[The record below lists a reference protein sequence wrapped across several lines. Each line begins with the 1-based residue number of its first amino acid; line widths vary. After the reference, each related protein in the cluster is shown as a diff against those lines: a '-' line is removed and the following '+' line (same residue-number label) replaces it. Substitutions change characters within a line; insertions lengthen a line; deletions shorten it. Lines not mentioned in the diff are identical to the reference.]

1 MKVYTRY
8 IPGIFQSYTFSRKR
22 NIPRIYQVYTT
33 STFRVYT
40 WSKPG
45 IYQVY
50 TRFMPASLKSCDP
63 CCSISAIGR
72 QRHTGF
78 GLQGCLMFITARAD
92 SRRRR
97 HLRRGRR
104 RSNSNGGRRR
114 RSSSWLWRHQRPSR
128 RRRWRRLPSRCWC
141 RLRCRRHCGSRRR
154 RRRHLHSGGQVGG
167 RKDRTKTTV
176 GRV

>member
-1 MKVYTRY
+1 MLFQEKGIYLGYTRY
-8 IPGIFQSYTFSRKR
+8 ILSESAISS
-22 NIPRIYQVYTT
+22 
-33 STFRVYT
+33 
-40 WSKPG
+40 PG
-45 IYQVY
+45 IYLEY
-50 TRFMPASLKSCDP
+50 SRYIPEMLKSCNP
-63 CCSISAIGR
+63 ACSFCAIGM